1 MVIERPDGPLVEAML
16 DTGLKSWW
24 SHPRQVK
31 ALRSHASAWKVP
43 ERATRILEAMYPLR
57 IWA

>member
-1 MVIERPDGPLVEAML
+1 VVVA
-16 DTGLKSWW
+16 
-24 SHPRQVK
+24 PRQVK

-43 ERATRILEAMYPLR
+43 ERATGILKAMYLLR